1 LLAGRDASRRRSARR
16 RRPAHPCGCAGAMH
30 SRGRVSSTSDPATKE
45 GNRRQQ
51 QRRVPRSGGKLHPKL
66 ISLQASSP
74 ALRRLTVAFSPSRS
88 RTPACMPLFSAEAPW
103 TRNVRVALEAR
114 RNGHAQHLL
123 TLKRARN
130 HAFFVAYNS
139 SIWLYFECPI
149 KNYQIVNAK
158 MYLY

>member
-1 LLAGRDASRRRSARR
+1 LLAGRDAPRRRSARR

-30 SRGRVSSTSDPATKE
+30 SRGRVSSTSDPVTKE

-51 QRRVPRSGGKLHPKL
+51 QRCVPRSGGKHHPKL

-74 ALRRLTVAFSPSRS
+74 APRRLTVAFSPSRS
-88 RTPACMPLFSAEAPW
+88 
-103 TRNVRVALEAR
+103 RNVRVALEAR